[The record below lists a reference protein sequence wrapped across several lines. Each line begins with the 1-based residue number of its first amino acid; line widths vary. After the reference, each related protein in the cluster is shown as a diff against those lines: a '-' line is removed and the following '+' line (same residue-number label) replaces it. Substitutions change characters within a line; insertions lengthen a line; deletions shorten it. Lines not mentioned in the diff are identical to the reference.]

1 MPRKNQQTVRQSLG
15 NPFPHLPLIQSKD
28 DEPAE
33 SGIEHAFDHHKE
45 DEGTEETPE
54 PSTVEMFED
63 SKQTGNSSEAVYEL

>member
-33 SGIEHAFDHHKE
+33 SGIEHAFDHNKE
-45 DEGTEETPE
+45 DEGTEEPLE

-63 SKQTGNSSEAVYEL
+63 SKQDGDRSEAVYEL